1 MSASTLSYMRVR
13 SAPVHESAS
22 TFSSRRGAQ
31 WFVVPL
37 ALVLSGCAGLDF
49 EATLARTNQDTASFT
64 DGAVALA
71 QTPAQ
76 ASERALQTTRL
87 LAQPLQQSDAVQL
100 ALVNSPALQ
109 ALLAQ
114 RWADAAALAQTGRIA
129 NPVLSL
135 EQARL
140 GDELEI
146 GRRLSFGLLEL
157 LTLPQRQARAARAL
171 EAAQVQLSAEVV
183 DQVTLVRQAWVRA
196 VAAQQTLIYVQQVN
210 AVAHSSAE
218 LARRMQAVGNFNT
231 LQRARQHAFYA
242 EASGQWALAQ
252 HSALAA
258 REALVRV
265 LGLDDAQAAQLRLP
279 ERLGPLPE
287 VPRSPQ
293 EVGQTAQEQ
302 RLDVRMAQAA
312 LSAALQAQGLGDIT
326 SLTDIEL
333 GVRRDTVFDNAA
345 LTQGTRQGTEIS
357 FRLPLLDGGD
367 LYRTALG
374 AQSLALAQ
382 RLQATLR
389 EASSGLRE
397 GYSAYRTAYD
407 LARHYRDEVLPLRKT
422 IADENLLRY
431 NGMLIGVFELLAD
444 TKDQIA
450 TVQAAIAAEQ
460 QFWLADAALQAAQ
473 VGRPTTAA
481 LAAPAAKSPGAGDA
495 AH

>member
-1 MSASTLSYMRVR
+1 MSAAPSFMRVR
-13 SAPVHESAS
+13 STPHHESAS
-22 TFSSRRGAQ
+22 TFSNRCGAR
-31 WFVVPL
+31 WLALPL
-37 ALVLSGCAGLDF
+37 ALVLSGCASLDF

-64 DGAVALA
+64 QSALALA

-76 ASERALQTTRL
+76 ASARAQQATRL
-87 LAQPLQQSDAVQL
+87 LAQPLQQSEAVQL

-114 RWADAAALAQTGRIA
+114 RWADAAVVAQTGRIA
-129 NPVLSL
+129 HPTLTL
-135 EQARL
+135 EQVSL

-146 GRRLSFGLLEL
+146 GRRLSFGLLDL
-157 LTLPQRQARAARAL
+157 ITLPQRQARAARSL
-171 EAAQVQLSAEVV
+171 EAAQIQLSAEVV

-196 VAAQQTLIYVQQVN
+196 VAAQQTLVYAQQVN
-210 AVAHSSAE
+210 TVALSSAE
-218 LARRMQAVGNFNT
+218 LARRMQAAGNFNT

-242 EASGQWALAQ
+242 DASSQWALAQ

-258 REALVRV
+258 REALVRA

-279 ERLGPLPE
+279 ERLPALPQA
-287 VPRSPQ
+287 PRSPQ
-293 EVGQTAQEQ
+293 EVGQTAQAQ

-312 LSAALQAQGLGDIT
+312 LAEALQAQGLGDIT

-345 LTQGTRQGTEIS
+345 LTQGMRQGTEIS
-357 FRLPLLDGGD
+357 FRLPLLDSGD
-367 LYRTALG
+367 LRRTALG
-374 AQSLALAQ
+374 AQTLAQAQ

-397 GYSAYRTAYD
+397 SYSAYRTAYD

-473 VGRPTTAA
+473 IGRPSTAA
-481 LAAPAAKSPGAGDA
+481 LGALTTTRTGAGDA

>member
-1 MSASTLSYMRVR
+1 
-13 SAPVHESAS
+13 
-22 TFSSRRGAQ
+22 
-31 WFVVPL
+31 
-37 ALVLSGCAGLDF
+37 
-49 EATLARTNQDTASFT
+49 
-64 DGAVALA
+64 LA
-71 QTPAQ
+71 QTSAQESARAQQ
-76 ASERALQTTRL
+76 ASRL

-114 RWADAAALAQTGRIA
+114 RWADAAALAQTGRMA

-171 EAAQVQLSAEVV
+171 EAAQIQLSAEVV

-196 VAAQQTLIYVQQVN
+196 VAAQQTLIYAQQVN
-210 AVAHSSAE
+210 AVAQSSAE
-218 LARRMQAVGNFNT
+218 LARRMHAVGNFNT

-242 EASGQWALAQ
+242 DASGQWALAQ

-258 REALVRV
+258 REALVRA

-279 ERLGPLPE
+279 ERLPVLPE
-287 VPRSPQ
+287 APRNAQ
-293 EVGQTAQEQ
+293 EVGQTAQAQ
-302 RLDVRMAQAA
+302 RLDVRMAQVA
-312 LSAALQAQGLGDIT
+312 LAAALQAQGLGDIT

-345 LTQGTRQGTEIS
+345 GTQATRQGTEMS

-382 RLQATLR
+382 RLKATLT

-473 VGRPTTAA
+473 IGRPTPAA
-481 LAAPAAKSPGAGDA
+481 LGAPAAKRAGAGDA

>member
-1 MSASTLSYMRVR
+1 MSAIRRTRQ
-13 SAPVHESAS
+13 SARLQALPLC
-22 TFSSRRGAQ
+22 
-31 WFVVPL
+31 L
-37 ALVLSGCAGLDF
+37 ALAVSVSGCASLDF
-49 EATLARTNQDTASFT
+49 DATLARTNQDTAGFT
-64 DGAVALA
+64 QGALALA

-76 ASERALQTTRL
+76 EAARAEHAARL
-87 LAQPLQQSDAVQL
+87 LAQPLQQEAAVQL

-109 ALLAQ
+109 SLLAQ
-114 RWADAAALAQTGRIA
+114 RWADAAAMAQTGRIA
-129 NPVLSL
+129 NPTLTL
-135 EQARL
+135 EQSRL
-140 GDELEI
+140 IDELDI

-157 LTLPQRQARAARAL
+157 LTLPQRQARAARSL
-171 EAAQVQLSAEVV
+171 EAAQIQLSAEVV

-196 VAAQQTLIYVQQVN
+196 VAAQQTLVYAQQVN
-210 AVAHSSAE
+210 AVAQSSAE

-242 EASGQWALAQ
+242 DASSQWALTQ
-252 HSALAA
+252 HNAMAA
-258 REALVRV
+258 REALVRA

-279 ERLGPLPE
+279 DRLPVLPE
-287 VPRSPQ
+287 APRSPQ
-293 EVGQTAQEQ
+293 QVGQTAQSQ
-302 RLDVRMAQAA
+302 RLDVRLAQAA
-312 LSAALQAQGLGDIT
+312 LAAALQAQGLGDIT

-345 LTQGTRQGTEIS
+345 GTQGGRQGTEIS
-357 FRLPLLDGGD
+357 LRLPLLDSGD
-367 LYRTALG
+367 LRRTALS
-374 AQSLALAQ
+374 AQTLALAQ
-382 RLQATLR
+382 RLKATLV

-473 VGRPTTAA
+473 IGRPTTALLGA
-481 LAAPAAKSPGAGDA
+481 LTGPSAGAGDA

>member
-1 MSASTLSYMRVR
+1 MSAAMR
-13 SAPVHESAS
+13 
-22 TFSSRRGAQ
+22 SRRDAW
-31 WFVVPL
+31 WFAVPL
-37 ALVLSGCAGLDF
+37 ALALSGCASLDF
-49 EATLARTNQDTASFT
+49 DATLARTNQDTASFT
-64 DGAVALA
+64 QGALRVA

-76 ASERALQTTRL
+76 VSERAQHASRL

-100 ALVNSPALQ
+100 ALVNSPSLQ

-114 RWADAAALAQTGRIA
+114 RWADAAALAQTGRIG

-146 GRRLSFGLLEL
+146 GRRLSFGLLDL
-157 LTLPQRQARAARAL
+157 LTLPQRQARAARAM
-171 EAAQVQLSAEVV
+171 EAAQIQLSAEVV

-196 VAAQQTLIYVQQVN
+196 VGAQQSLVYAQQVN
-210 AVAHSSAE
+210 TVAQSSAE

-231 LQRARQHAFYA
+231 LQRARQHALYA
-242 EASGQWALAQ
+242 DASSQWALAQ
-252 HSALAA
+252 HNTVAA
-258 REALVRV
+258 REALVRA

-279 ERLGPLPE
+279 ERLPALPE
-287 VPRSPQ
+287 APRAAQ
-293 EVGQTAQEQ
+293 EVGQTAQVQ

-312 LSAALQAQGLGDIT
+312 LAAALQGQRLGDIT
-326 SLTDIEL
+326 SLTDIEM
-333 GVRRDTVFDNAA
+333 GVRSDTVFDNAA

-357 FRLPLLDGGD
+357 FRLPLLDSGD
-367 LYRTALG
+367 LHRTALS
-374 AQSLALAQ
+374 AQTLALAQ

-397 GYSAYRTAYD
+397 SYWTYRTAYD

-444 TKDQIA
+444 AKDQIA

-473 VGRPTTAA
+473 IGRPSTAA
-481 LAAPAAKSPGAGDA
+481 LGALAGPSAGAGDA

>member
-1 MSASTLSYMRVR
+1 MSAAPAFMRVR
-13 SAPVHESAS
+13 NTPVHESSPAL
-22 TFSSRRGAQ
+22 SRGRGAR
-31 WFVVPL
+31 WFALPL
-37 ALVLSGCAGLDF
+37 ALVLSGCASLDF
-49 EATLARTNQDTASFT
+49 EATLARTNQDTARFT
-64 DGAVALA
+64 QGAVALA
-71 QTPAQ
+71 QTSAQESARAQQ
-76 ASERALQTTRL
+76 ASRL
-87 LAQPLQQSDAVQL
+87 LAQPLQQSEAVQL

-114 RWADAAALAQTGRIA
+114 RWADAAAIAQTGRMA

-171 EAAQVQLSAEVV
+171 EAAQIQLSAEVV

-196 VAAQQTLIYVQQVN
+196 VAAQQTLIYAQQVN
-210 AVAHSSAE
+210 ALAQSSAE
-218 LARRMQAVGNFNT
+218 LARRMHAVGNFNT

-242 EASGQWALAQ
+242 DASGQWALAQ

-258 REALVRV
+258 REALVRA

-279 ERLGPLPE
+279 ERLPMLPE
-287 VPRSPQ
+287 APHTAQV
-293 EVGQTAQEQ
+293 VGQTAQAQ

-312 LSAALQAQGLGDIT
+312 LASALQAQGLGDIT

-333 GVRRDTVFDNAA
+333 GVRRDTVFDDAA
-345 LTQGTRQGTEIS
+345 GTQATRQGTEMS
-357 FRLPLLDGGD
+357 FRLPLLDGGE
-367 LYRTALG
+367 LRRTALG

-382 RLQATLR
+382 RLKATLS

-444 TKDQIA
+444 TKDQIG

-473 VGRPTTAA
+473 IGRPTTAA
-481 LAAPAAKSPGAGDA
+481 LGAPAAKSAGAGNA

>member
-1 MSASTLSYMRVR
+1 MSAATRPWCDAR
-13 SAPVHESAS
+13 
-22 TFSSRRGAQ
+22 
-31 WFVVPL
+31 WFAVPL
-37 ALVLSGCAGLDF
+37 ALVLSGCASLDF

-64 DGAVALA
+64 QSALALA

-76 ASERALQTTRL
+76 ASERTQHAARL

-114 RWADAAALAQTGRIA
+114 RWADAAALTQTGRIA
-129 NPVLSL
+129 NPALTL
-135 EQARL
+135 EQSRL
-140 GDELEI
+140 GDEFEI
-146 GRRLSFGLLEL
+146 GRRLSFGLLDL

-171 EAAQVQLSAEVV
+171 EAAQIQLSAEVV
-183 DQVTLVRQAWVRA
+183 DQVTQVRQAWVRA
-196 VAAQQTLIYVQQVN
+196 VAAQQTLVYAQQVN
-210 AVAHSSAE
+210 TVAHSSAE
-218 LARRMQAVGNFNT
+218 LARRMHAVGNFNT

-242 EASGQWALAQ
+242 DASGQWALAR
-252 HSALAA
+252 HNALAA
-258 REALVRV
+258 REALVRA

-279 ERLGPLPE
+279 DRLPVLPE
-287 VPRSPQ
+287 VPLSPQ
-293 EVGQTAQEQ
+293 QVGQTAQSQ

-312 LSAALQAQGLGDIT
+312 LAAALQAQGLGDIT

-345 LTQGTRQGTEIS
+345 GTQASRQGTEIS
-357 FRLPLLDGGD
+357 LRLPLLDGGE
-367 LYRTALG
+367 LRRTALS

-397 GYSAYRTAYD
+397 SYSAYRTAYD

-450 TVQAAIAAEQ
+450 TVQAAISAEQ

-473 VGRPTTAA
+473 IGRPTTTALGA
-481 LAAPAAKSPGAGDA
+481 LAGPKAGAGDA

>member
-1 MSASTLSYMRVR
+1 MSAAQRTRY
-13 SAPVHESAS
+13 SA
-22 TFSSRRGAQ
+22 R
-31 WFVVPL
+31 WL
-37 ALVLSGCAGLDF
+37 ALQLTLAIAVSGCASLDF
-49 EATLARTNQDTASFT
+49 DATLARTNQETASFT
-64 DGAVALA
+64 NGALALA

-76 ASERALQTTRL
+76 TAERALQAARL
-87 LAQPLQQSDAVQL
+87 LAQPLQQDAAVQL

-114 RWADAAALAQTGRIA
+114 RWSDAAVMAQTGRIA
-129 NPVLSL
+129 NPTLSL
-135 EQARL
+135 EQASL

-157 LTLPQRQARAARAL
+157 LTLPQRQARAARSL
-171 EAAQVQLSAEVV
+171 EAAQIQLSAEVV
-183 DQVTLVRQAWVRA
+183 DHVTLVRQAWVRA
-196 VAAQQTLIYVQQVN
+196 VAAQQTLIYAQQVN
-210 AVAHSSAE
+210 TLAHSSAE

-242 EASGQWALAQ
+242 DASSQWALAQ
-252 HSALAA
+252 HSAIAA

-265 LGLDDAQAAQLRLP
+265 LGLDDVQAAQLRLP

-293 EVGQTAQEQ
+293 EVGQTAQAQ
-302 RLDVRMAQAA
+302 RLDVRMVQAA
-312 LSAALQAQGLGDIT
+312 LSSALQAQGLGDLT

-345 LTQGTRQGTEIS
+345 GTQGTRQGTEITL
-357 FRLPLLDGGD
+357 RLPLLDGGE
-367 LYRTALG
+367 LRRSALN
-374 AQSLALAQ
+374 AQTLALAQ

-397 GYSAYRTAYD
+397 SYSAYRTAYD

-431 NGMLIGVFELLAD
+431 NGMLIGVFELLAEAR
-444 TKDQIA
+444 DQIA
-450 TVQAAIAAEQ
+450 SVQAAIAAEQ

-473 VGRPTTAA
+473 TGRPTTAA
-481 LAAPAAKSPGAGDA
+481 LGALAGSRAGTGDA

>member
-1 MSASTLSYMRVR
+1 MSAIQRTRQ
-13 SAPVHESAS
+13 SARLQALPLC
-22 TFSSRRGAQ
+22 
-31 WFVVPL
+31 L
-37 ALVLSGCAGLDF
+37 ALAVSISGCASLDF
-49 EATLARTNQDTASFT
+49 DATLARTNQDTASFT
-64 DGAVALA
+64 QSALALA

-76 ASERALQTTRL
+76 EAARAQHAARL
-87 LAQPLQQSDAVQL
+87 LAQTLQQEAAVQL

-109 ALLAQ
+109 SLLAQ
-114 RWADAAALAQTGRIA
+114 RWSDAAAMAQTGRIA
-129 NPVLSL
+129 NPTLTL
-135 EQARL
+135 EQSRL
-140 GDELEI
+140 GDELDI

-157 LTLPQRQARAARAL
+157 LTLPQRQARAARAQ
-171 EAAQVQLSAEVV
+171 EVAQIQLSAEVV

-196 VAAQQTLIYVQQVN
+196 VAAQQTLVYVQQVN
-210 AVAHSSAE
+210 AVAQSSAE

-242 EASGQWALAQ
+242 DASSQWALAQ
-252 HSALAA
+252 HKAVAE
-258 REALVRV
+258 REALVRA

-279 ERLGPLPE
+279 ERLPALPE
-287 VPRSPQ
+287 TPRSPQ
-293 EVGQTAQEQ
+293 DVGQTAQAQ

-312 LSAALQAQGLGDIT
+312 LAAALQAQGLGDIT

-345 LTQGTRQGTEIS
+345 GTQGARQGTEIS
-357 FRLPLLDGGD
+357 FRLPLLDSGD
-367 LYRTALG
+367 LRRTALN
-374 AQSLALAQ
+374 AQTLALAQ

-389 EASSGLRE
+389 EASSGLRDS
-397 GYSAYRTAYD
+397 YSAYRTAYD

-444 TKDQIA
+444 TKDQTA

-473 VGRPTTAA
+473 IGRPTTATLGA
-481 LAAPAAKSPGAGDA
+481 LAGPSPGAGDA